1 MDNLLSP
8 NSTPLERRAA
18 TANALLGDLAV
29 PLRDL
34 VNPDTCPAALLP
46 WLAFS
51 LSVDSWEMDWSDL
64 QKRETI
70 KNSLAMHRNKGT
82 IGAVK
87 SALAAL
93 GYEAQVQEW
102 FNQIP
107 TGAPYTYKLLLKV
120 DQIGI
125 DQSALQVIQN
135 VIAKTKNLRSH
146 LTEIATTITSNC
158 VSSVLAVSG
167 AGHEIEVRYRAT
179 NLDLLMEGAK
189 NGMDITEAGVDL
201 LHRQLHVTMATN
213 NYW

>member
-18 TANALLGDLAV
+18 TANAALGDLPV
-29 PLRDL
+29 PLREL
-34 VNPDTCPAALLP
+34 MNPDTCPAALLP

-51 LSVDSWEMDWSDL
+51 LSVDSWELDWSDA

-70 KNSLAMHRNKGT
+70 KNSLPMHRSKGT

-107 TGAPYTYKLLLKV
+107 AGAPYTYKLLLKV
-120 DQIGI
+120 DQVGI
-125 DQSALQVIQN
+125 DQAALQVIQD
-135 VIAKTKNLRSH
+135 VITKTKNLRSH
-146 LTEIATTITSNC
+146 STEIATTITSSC
-158 VSSVLAVSG
+158 VSSLLAVSG
-167 AGHEIEVRYRAT
+167 IGHEIEVGYAAS
-179 NLDLLMEGAK
+179 NLDLLIEGAK
-189 NGMDITEAGVDL
+189 NGMEITEAGVDL

-213 NYW
+213 TYW